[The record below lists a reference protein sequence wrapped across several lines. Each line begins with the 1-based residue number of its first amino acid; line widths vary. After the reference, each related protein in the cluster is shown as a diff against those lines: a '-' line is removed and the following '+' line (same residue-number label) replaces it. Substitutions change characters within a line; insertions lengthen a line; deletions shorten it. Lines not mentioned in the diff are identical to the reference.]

1 MNNIDITELA
11 RQLRDSA
18 QLALTAPD
26 NNRCR
31 NSDDRVRR
39 IGMLRPLHDL
49 CKPANILLILDAL
62 EAAQQYAKS
71 RDEENQGLMLTIGR
85 LRVEREQ
92 LEASQ
97 PVVPELGYFA
107 FWPDNG
113 EEVFKKKEDAI
124 AFCKEAIDLYREDA
138 ADEGW
143 GDEVRQVYWGVVAQR
158 ATEIEVSDEG
168 HVDYV
173 LAPALQEGE

>member
-1 MNNIDITELA
+1 MKTNTDINELI

-39 IGMLRPLHDL
+39 IGMLRPLRDL
-49 CKPANILLILDAL
+49 CNADNILLILDAL
-62 EAAQQYAKS
+62 EAEQQYAKS
-71 RDEENQGLMLTIGR
+71 RDEENQDLMLTVGR

-97 PVVPELGYFA
+97 PVVPE
-107 FWPDNG
+107 W
-113 EEVFKKKEDAI
+113 I
-124 AFCKEAIDLYREDA
+124 S
-138 ADEGW
+138 
-143 GDEVRQVYWGVVAQR
+143 
-158 ATEIEVSDEG
+158 VSDRLPENE
-168 HVDYV
+168 DYV
-173 LAPALQEGE
+173 LAADSYDKYLNNPPRQQVACFGDWFGDGEPTWDDGDGNDLILNQVTHWMPLPAAPALQEE